1 MATDTLSQLRD
12 LLDCSYGRIVKDHT
26 VQSPR
31 SREKETKAPSG
42 KITWAN
48 HQVWSPASLPMFF
61 LLLQVASQNAQL
73 SLLLRQTHSWN
84 PESSPDCDFMWL
96 AL

>member
-1 MATDTLSQLRD
+1 MLLQLRD
-12 LLDCSYGRIVKDHT
+12 LLDCSYGRVVRDHIVL
-26 VQSPR
+26 SPH

-48 HQVWSPASLPMFF
+48 HQVWSPDFLLMFF
-61 LLLQVASQNAQL
+61 LLLQIASQDAQL

-84 PESSPDCDFMWL
+84 PAPNWL
-96 AL
+96 LTSIWHS